1 MINQSFSTDVSK
13 LVYAFLA
20 LCQSKPS
27 RNLTKISSFQ
37 SLRCEEGLCDVIEVA
52 SLEKMLIDLSII
64 ELDKAINAWVHS
76 AYGNVFL
83 H

>member
-1 MINQSFSTDVSK
+1 MSK
-13 LVYAFLA
+13 LVYAYLA
-20 LCQSKPS
+20 LCQRELS

-37 SLRCEEGLCDVIEVA
+37 SLRCEEGLCDVKAVA
-52 SLEKMLIDLSII
+52 RLVEMLIDLSIV
-64 ELDKAINAWVHS
+64 ELDKAINALVFS